1 MRLHHRSCN
10 SGLLQHRPILSS
22 HSNVYSY
29 SAVYSTTWAA
39 FSSVLLCASQVFALV
54 SVTRSWRLRVREP
67 SKKDRMNNVSPGGRR
82 NREIESSA
90 PIPSEEKI
98 AASYFWVRVRSVQ
111 EPCSSHASANLA
123 KVSSQRLP
131 PSHLA
136 FRGAIQLG
144 WPRMNPDV
152 GRQPAAGIKIAR
164 KIKLTRDQRVRLL
177 LWSAVY
183 YQYSLG
189 LRCLPWHHLR
199 SRQH

>member
-1 MRLHHRSCN
+1 MSH
-10 SGLLQHRPILSS
+10 GLLLIALHQISKCVCITAPATPDCCSIVQFFPLTRSRFVLSS
-22 HSNVYSY
+22 LFNDLGCFFERSVVCVPSPCFGISY
-29 SAVYSTTWAA
+29 PQLAPAA
-39 FSSVLLCASQVFALV
+39 AGTGKLN
-54 SVTRSWRLRVREP
+54 RVR
-67 SKKDRMNNVSPGGRR
+67 
-82 NREIESSA
+82 
-90 PIPSEEKI
+90 EEKI

-111 EPCSSHASANLA
+111 EPLSSHASANLA
-123 KVSSQRLP
+123 QVSSQRLP

-144 WPRMNPDV
+144 WPRMKPDV

-164 KIKLTRDQRVRLL
+164 KIKLIRDRRVRLL